1 MENNTFLKS
10 HSGEGQPLIRVA
22 MKVVSPGALKKA
34 FVKTARSFTRSLPIL
49 LGVFLLLSLAATL
62 IPKGLYGRIFTG
74 NRIFDP
80 LIGALVGSVA
90 GGNPVTSY
98 IIGGELR
105 LQGISMLAITAFIVA
120 WVTVGIIQLP
130 AEALMLG
137 RRFALVRNV
146 VSFFSAVMIAILTV
160 LALGWT

>member
-1 MENNTFLKS
+1 
-10 HSGEGQPLIRVA
+10 
-22 MKVVSPGALKKA
+22 MKVVSPGGLKPA
-34 FVKTARSFTRSLPIL
+34 FLKTARSFTRSLPIL
-49 LGVFLLLSLAATL
+49 LGVFMLLSLAATL
-62 IPKGLYGRIFTG
+62 IPTGLYGRIFTG
-74 NRIFDP
+74 NQIFDP